1 MASGKKIHAGV
12 GSDGS
17 RAKAC
22 VGRAGAGAMNLRPY
36 RGWRE
41 VLRCV
46 ADAAIGAIGVI
57 GGMYVHENFLRK
69 LVCVGAGHPIEPPCV
84 GTMGLS
90 KVYALRAILVTVGKP

>member
-1 MASGKKIHAGV
+1 VRGWAATPARHRLRRFELGLREGRSSTELRWPPAKNVCGRERGAMASGKKIHAGV

-22 VGRAGAGAMNLRPY
+22 VGR
-36 RGWRE
+36 
-41 VLRCV
+41 
-46 ADAAIGAIGVI
+46 
-57 GGMYVHENFLRK
+57 
-69 LVCVGAGHPIEPPCV
+69 VGAGHPIEPPCV

>member
-1 MASGKKIHAGV
+1 MAKKHAGV

-22 VGRAGAGAMNLRPY
+22 VGRPGAGAMNLRPY
-36 RGWRE
+36 KADALRGDE
-41 VLRCV
+41 V
-46 ADAAIGAIGVI
+46 ADAAIGAIGVIGAI

-90 KVYALRAILVTVGKP
+90 KVYALRAILVTVGRP